1 MGDVETGAEMTE
13 LRLLLIATE
22 FPPGPGGIGSHAW
35 SVARRLSRHGWR
47 VTIAAPQDY
56 ASDEEIQHFKTQL
69 SAENKVSAENDAI
82 AAGAKGSIRLI
93 RLRHWPGAVIQG
105 AVWAMGLSLT
115 ILRRRPALILAS
127 GQRAVWL
134 AAALQRLFRLPLV
147 VVGHGTELAG
157 KSGWEAKLNRSSFS
171 RADLAIWVSR
181 YTREVAS
188 AAGIRP
194 HRSEVV
200 PNGADRER
208 FRRFSEAEVTDF
220 RQLHQE
226 ASADRTLL
234 LTVGHVD
241 RRKGQ
246 DLVVRAL
253 PRVAQAVSNVH
264 YLILGLPTRGE
275 ELESLARQLGVE
287 DRVHLLGRRSE
298 EELLGFLNACDLF
311 VMASRHTET
320 GDFEGFGIA
329 VVEAALCGKPAVVS
343 DDSGLVEAIE
353 PGQTGLSVPPED
365 VDSLA
370 ERILELLMDPDRRRA
385 MGQKAYERA
394 GSEQTWDR
402 RGDQYHR
409 LLLECLAEGS
419 GL

>member
-1 MGDVETGAEMTE
+1 MSTEMSTEMMSTEMTE

-35 SVARRLSRHGWR
+35 SVARRLSRRGWR

-56 ASDEEIQHFKTQL
+56 ATDEEIQHFRTL
-69 SAENKVSAENDAI
+69 LSAENDA
-82 AAGAKGSIRLI
+82 AAADSRGSIRLI

-105 AVWAMGLSLT
+105 AVWAMGLGLT

-134 AAALQRLFRLPLV
+134 ASLLQRLFRLPLV

-171 RADLAIWVSR
+171 GADLAIWVSR
-181 YTREVAS
+181 YTREVAL

-194 HRSEVV
+194 HRSEVL

-208 FRRFSEAEVTDF
+208 FRRFSEAELMDF
-220 RQLHQE
+220 RQRHPQ

-246 DLVVRAL
+246 DLVIKAL
-253 PRVAQAVSNVH
+253 PRVAQSVPDVH
-264 YLILGLPTRGE
+264 YLMLGLPTRGE

-287 DRVHLLGRRSE
+287 ERVHLLGRRSE
-298 EELLGFLNACDLF
+298 EELLGFLNAADLF

-365 VDSLA
+365 VNALA
-370 ERILELLMDPDRRRA
+370 QRILELLTDPERRSA
-385 MGQKAYERA
+385 MGQRAYDRA
-394 GSEQTWDR
+394 ESEQTWDR
-402 RGDQYHR
+402 RGDQYHH
-409 LLLECLAEGS
+409 LLRECLTLETGS
-419 GL
+419 

>member
-1 MGDVETGAEMTE
+1 MGESEMSD
-13 LRLLLIATE
+13 LSLLLIATE

-47 VTIAAPQDY
+47 VTVAAPQDY
-56 ASDEEIQHFKTQL
+56 ASDDEIQGFKTLL
-69 SAENKVSAENDAI
+69 SAQNGITQQDSSPA
-82 AAGAKGSIRLI
+82 GSIQLI

-105 AVWAMGLSLT
+105 TAWAVRLGLT
-115 ILRRRPALILAS
+115 ILRRRPGLMLAS

-134 AAALQRLFRLPLV
+134 ASALQRLFRLPLV

-157 KSGWEAKLNRSSFS
+157 KSGWEAGLNRSSFS

-181 YTREVAS
+181 YTREVAM

-194 HRSEVV
+194 RRSEVV
-200 PNGADRER
+200 PNGADSER
-208 FRRFSEAEVTDF
+208 FRRFSEAEIAEL
-220 RQLHQE
+220 RRLHPV

-246 DLVVRAL
+246 DLVIKAL
-253 PRVAQAVSNVH
+253 PKVAERIPNIH

-275 ELESLARQLGVE
+275 ELEVLARRLGVE
-287 DRVHLLGRRSE
+287 ERVHLLGRRSE

-353 PGQTGLSVPPED
+353 PGETGLSVPPEN
-365 VDSLA
+365 VDALA
-370 ERILELLMDPDRRRA
+370 ERLLELLEDPERRRI
-385 MGQKAYERA
+385 MGQKAYDRA
-394 GSEQTWDR
+394 RSEQTWDR

-409 LLLECLAEGS
+409 LLKECLTQEIGS
-419 GL
+419 